1 MIGPLIDGAIKRR
14 KVVLG
19 VTLIAALFGLFAY
32 LNMPRESE
40 PDIDLPYISVIVPY
54 PGVSP
59 EDSERLLVKPL
70 ELELQT
76 MEGIESMNAVA
87 RQGAAV
93 VTLEFEADFDKD
105 KALEDVRAKV
115 DLARGKFPPDAEE
128 PIIEENNFSG
138 EPIIGIV
145 ISGAAPERELHRITT
160 ALKERLEGTEG
171 VLEVY
176 MAGGREEVLEVTIDP
191 LRMEAY
197 NVTTGEVAQVI
208 GRNNQLVPAGNLLS
222 GAGQFAVKVPGVVEK
237 PADILAL
244 PIKKAGDR
252 IITMGDI
259 GDVRR
264 TFKEASTVSRF
275 NGQPAFILEVSKRG
289 GANIL
294 ETVEIVR
301 KATEAEAKK
310 WPSTVKLDYLYDE
323 SDFIG
328 RTLVVLESGLLMA
341 SLLVMMIIVASL
353 GIRQGLMVGAS
364 IPICFLLA
372 FLIMTGMGVT
382 LNMMVMFGLVLAVGI
397 LVDGGIV
404 VVEYADRRMAEGL
417 PKTEAFTAAGKR
429 MFWPVANGT
438 LTTLCAFVPFMFW
451 NSIAGKFMSFLP
463 LTLFFVLGASI
474 FVALIFTPALGSI
487 FARKAAVDEEHLA
500 EIAKSEHG
508 DPREM
513 KGFMG
518 WYARSLTAMTH
529 HPTRTFLAGFLIVA
543 AIFVWFGNTKHR
555 TEFFFSDEP
564 EFVQV
569 FVKARG
575 NLSPE
580 AQDAL
585 TQQVE
590 QRLAGVKGVE
600 SLYVRSG
607 GFSSNGGP
615 NSAPNDT
622 VGRIRVDFV
631 DYEERLELGLSG
643 YDIENAVKARLGE
656 VAGLQ
661 LEVRG
666 PQNGPPVGKDIQVQL
681 SSHDPAQ
688 LNAAAD
694 LVMAQLTADNQ
705 LKELE
710 DNRTSPGIEWNLAVD
725 RQAAGRYGVDV
736 LSVGQTIQ
744 FLTGGVLM
752 GRFRPDD
759 AEDELDI
766 RVRFPPSA
774 RNVAALEQLKIT
786 TPQGPVPASYFI
798 KRVPAQQVTQI
809 QRRDG
814 QRLVIVQANT
824 IDKDKAPPNLKIDA
838 LRPALEKALEPYN
851 AVTWKFIGAD
861 EEGQEAVG
869 FFAAAMAAS
878 LFMMFVILLWQFNS
892 FYGVVV
898 TLSAV
903 ILSTVGVL
911 LGVQVNLGNTFPYIS
926 VIMLGTGVVALFG
939 VVVGHNIVLVDTFY
953 HLRHAGYPAD
963 EAAIRA
969 AAQRF
974 RPVVLTTLV
983 TVVGLL
989 PLMFQIH
996 PNFHTL
1002 HLEYKAPGSTWW
1014 VQLSASVV
1022 WGLSF
1027 ATLLTLVLTPVMLAA
1042 PKVYSRRF
1050 GWLRDRAIR
1059 RPAAGGRKS
1068 VADDGRDSL
1077 PKAAE

>member
-19 VTLIAALFGLFAY
+19 VTLIAALFGLLAY

-40 PDIDLPYISVIVPY
+40 PDIDLPYISVVIPY

-59 EDSERLLVKPL
+59 EDAERLLVKPL

-76 MEGIESMNAVA
+76 MEGIEAMNAVA

-128 PIIEENNFSG
+128 PIIQEQNFSG
-138 EPIIGIV
+138 QPVIGIV
-145 ISGAAPERELHRITT
+145 ISGSAPERELHRIAT
-160 ALKERLEGTEG
+160 ALKERLEGAEG

-176 MAGGREEVLEVTIDP
+176 MSGGREEVLEVSVDP

-197 NVTTGEVAQVI
+197 NVTTGELAQVI
-208 GRNNQLVPAGNLLS
+208 GRNNQLVPAGSLRS
-222 GAGQFAVKVPGVVEK
+222 GSGQFAVKVPGVVEE

-244 PIKKAGDR
+244 PIKKNGDR
-252 IITMGDI
+252 LVTVGDI

-264 TFKEASTVSRF
+264 TFKEASSISRF

-289 GANIL
+289 GSNIL
-294 ETVEIVR
+294 ETVKTIR
-301 KATEAEAKK
+301 KATETEAKN
-310 WPSTVKLDYLYDE
+310 WPETVKLDFTYDE

-328 RTLVVLESGLLMA
+328 RTLVVLESGLIMA
-341 SLLVMMIIVASL
+341 SLLVMMIIIASL

-364 IPICFLLA
+364 IPICFMLA
-372 FLIMTGMGVT
+372 FLAMTGMGVT

-404 VVEYADRRMAEGL
+404 MVEYADRRMAEGL
-417 PKTEAFTAAGKR
+417 TKQEAFAAAGKR

-487 FARKAAVDEEHLA
+487 FARKTAIDEEHLA

-518 WYARSLTAMTH
+518 WYARTLTMLTA
-529 HPTRTFLAGFLIVA
+529 HPTRSLAGAVVIILAIV
-543 AIFVWFGNTKHR
+543 FWFGTTKHR
-555 TEFFFSDEP
+555 TEFFFSDDP
-564 EFVQV
+564 EFVDV
-569 FVKARG
+569 YVKARG

-580 AQDAL
+580 AQDSL
-585 TQQVE
+585 VGQVE
-590 QRLAGVKGVE
+590 TRLAGIKGVE
-600 SLYVRSG
+600 SFYVRSG
-607 GFSSNGGP
+607 GFSSTGGP

-622 VGRIRVDFV
+622 VGRIRIDFV
-631 DYEERLELGLSG
+631 DYEHRLALGLVG
-643 YDIENAVKARLGE
+643 RDIENAVKQGLGE

-681 SSHDPAQ
+681 QGHDPAA
-688 LNAAAD
+688 LNRAAD
-694 LVMAQLTADNQ
+694 LVKTKLSQDRQLI
-705 LKELE
+705 ELE

-725 RQAAGRYGVDV
+725 REAAGRYGVDV

-766 RVRFPPSA
+766 RVRFPADA

-786 TPQGPVPASYFI
+786 TATGPVPASYFI

-809 QRRDG
+809 QRRDS
-814 QRLVIVQANT
+814 QRLVIIQANT
-824 IDKDKAPPNLKIDA
+824 VEGVASNLKIEE
-838 LRPALEKALEPYN
+838 LRPWLEDAPIDPS
-851 AVTWKFIGAD
+851 VRWKFTGAD
-861 EEGQEAVG
+861 EEGAEAAV
-869 FFAAAMAAS
+869 FFMTAMAAS

-892 FYGVVV
+892 FYGVLV

-911 LGVQVNLGNTFPYIS
+911 LGVQVNLGGTFPYIS

-953 HLRHAGYPAD
+953 HLRHAGYQAD

-974 RPVVLTTLV
+974 RPVLLTTLV

-996 PNFHTL
+996 PNFHTG
-1002 HLEYKAPGSTWW
+1002 HIEYKAPGSTWW

-1050 GWLRDRAIR
+1050 GWVRDHLPGR
-1059 RPAAGGRKS
+1059 RPVRKPLTP
-1068 VADDGRDSL
+1068 AYGNDDL
-1077 PKAAE
+1077 PRAAE

>member
-19 VTLIAALFGLFAY
+19 VTLIAALFGFFAY
-32 LNMPRESE
+32 LTMPRESE
-40 PDIDLPYISVIVPY
+40 PDIDLPYISVVVPY

-59 EDSERLLVKPL
+59 EDAERLLVKPL

-76 MEGIESMNAVA
+76 LEGIESMNAVA
-87 RQGAAV
+87 RQGSAV
-93 VTLEFEADFDKD
+93 VTLEYEADFDKD

-115 DLARGKFPPDAEE
+115 DLARGRFPPDAEE
-128 PIIEENNFSG
+128 PIIQEQNFSG
-138 EPIIGIV
+138 QPIIGIV
-145 ISGAAPERELHRITT
+145 ISGSAPERELHRIST
-160 ALKERLEGTEG
+160 ALKERLESTEG
-171 VLEVY
+171 VLDIY
-176 MAGGREEVLEVTIDP
+176 MSGSREEVLEVTIDP

-197 NVTTGEVAQVI
+197 NVTTGELAQVI
-208 GRNNQLVPAGNLLS
+208 GRNNQLVPAGSLRS
-222 GAGQFAVKVPGVVEK
+222 GSGQFAVKVPGVVER

-244 PIKKAGDR
+244 PIKRNGDR
-252 IITMGDI
+252 LVTVGDI

-264 TFKEASTVSRF
+264 TFKEPTSISRF
-275 NGQPAFILEVSKRG
+275 NGHPAFILEVSKRG

-294 ETVEIVR
+294 ETVETVR
-301 KATEAEAKK
+301 KVTEAEARR
-310 WPSTVKLDYLYDE
+310 WPATVRLDYLYDE
-323 SDFIG
+323 SEFIG

-372 FLIMTGMGVT
+372 FLMMNGMGVT
-382 LNMMVMFGLVLAVGI
+382 LNMMVMFGLVLGVGI

-417 PKTEAFTAAGKR
+417 PKAEAFAAAGKR

-474 FVALIFTPALGSI
+474 FVALIFTPALGSL

-508 DPREM
+508 DPTEM

-518 WYARSLTAMTH
+518 WYARSLTTLTH
-529 HPTRTFLAGFLIVA
+529 HPTRTFAGGLVIILLIG
-543 AIFVWFGNTKHR
+543 FWFASTPHR

-564 EFVQV
+564 EFVDIY
-569 FVKARG
+569 VKARG

-580 AQDAL
+580 AQNELVA
-585 TQQVE
+585 QVE
-590 QRLAGVKGVE
+590 RRVIGVKGTNA
-600 SLYVRSG
+600 LYVRAG

-622 VGRIRVDFV
+622 IGRVRVEFLDF
-631 DYEERLELGLSG
+631 EERTELGLSG
-643 YDIENAVKARLGE
+643 WDIEKAVKSRLGE
-656 VAGLQ
+656 IPGLQ

-681 SSHDPAQ
+681 QGNDPAALNVAANKVLARFNGDPQ
-688 LNAAAD
+688 L
-694 LVMAQLTADNQ
+694 M
-705 LKELE
+705 EIE

-725 RQAAGRYGVDV
+725 REAAGRYGVDV

-766 RVRFPPSA
+766 RVRFPSTA
-774 RNVAALEQLKIT
+774 RNVAAIEQLKIT
-786 TPQGPVPASYFI
+786 TPSGPVPASYFI
-798 KRVPAQQVTQI
+798 KRVPTQQVTQI

-824 IDKDKAPPNLKIDA
+824 VDNVAPNLKISD
-838 LRPALEKALEPYN
+838 LRPALEKELSDP
-851 AVTWKFIGAD
+851 AVTWKFVGAD
-861 EEGQEAVG
+861 EEGQEAAV
-869 FFAAAMAAS
+869 FFATAMAAS

-892 FYGVVV
+892 FYGVFV

-911 LGVQVNLGNTFPYIS
+911 LGVQVNLGGTFPYIS

-953 HLRHAGYPAD
+953 HLRHAGYAAD

-989 PLMFQIH
+989 PLMFQVH
-996 PNFHTL
+996 QNFHTG

-1050 GWLRDRAIR
+1050 GWVRDHTLGRPKDR
-1059 RPAAGGRKS
+1059 RSPRP
-1068 VADDGRDSL
+1068 VDADL

>member
-19 VTLIAALFGLFAY
+19 VTLIAALFGFFAY
-32 LNMPRESE
+32 LTMPRESE
-40 PDIDLPYISVIVPY
+40 PDIDLPYISVVVPY

-59 EDSERLLVKPL
+59 EDAERLLVKPL

-76 MEGIESMNAVA
+76 LEGIESMNAVA
-87 RQGAAV
+87 RQGSAV
-93 VTLEFEADFDKD
+93 VTLEYEADFDKD

-115 DLARGKFPPDAEE
+115 DLARGRFPPDAEE
-128 PIIEENNFSG
+128 PIIQEQNFSG
-138 EPIIGIV
+138 QPIIGIV
-145 ISGAAPERELHRITT
+145 ISGSAPERELHRIST
-160 ALKERLEGTEG
+160 ALKERLESTEG
-171 VLEVY
+171 VLDIY
-176 MAGGREEVLEVTIDP
+176 MSGSREEVLEVTIDP

-197 NVTTGEVAQVI
+197 NVTTGELAQVI
-208 GRNNQLVPAGNLLS
+208 GRNNQLVPAGSLRS
-222 GAGQFAVKVPGVVEK
+222 GSGQFAVKVPGVVER

-244 PIKKAGDR
+244 PIKRNGDR
-252 IITMGDI
+252 LVTVGDI

-264 TFKEASTVSRF
+264 TFKEPTSISRF
-275 NGQPAFILEVSKRG
+275 NGHPAFILEVSKRG

-294 ETVEIVR
+294 ETVETVR
-301 KATEAEAKK
+301 KVTEAEARR
-310 WPSTVKLDYLYDE
+310 WPATVRLDYLYDE
-323 SDFIG
+323 SEFIG

-372 FLIMTGMGVT
+372 FLMMNGMGVT
-382 LNMMVMFGLVLAVGI
+382 LNMMVMFGLVLGVGI

-417 PKTEAFTAAGKR
+417 PKAEAFAAAGKR

-474 FVALIFTPALGSI
+474 FVALIFTPALGSL

-508 DPREM
+508 DPTEM

-518 WYARSLTAMTH
+518 WYARSLTTLTH
-529 HPTRTFLAGFLIVA
+529 HPTRTFAGGLVIILLIG
-543 AIFVWFGNTKHR
+543 FWFASTPHR

-564 EFVQV
+564 EFVDIY
-569 FVKARG
+569 VKARG

-580 AQDAL
+580 AQNELVA
-585 TQQVE
+585 QVE
-590 QRLAGVKGVE
+590 RRVIGVKGTNA
-600 SLYVRSG
+600 LYVRAG

-622 VGRIRVDFV
+622 IGRVRVEFLDF
-631 DYEERLELGLSG
+631 EERTELGLSG
-643 YDIENAVKARLGE
+643 WDIEKAVKSRLGE
-656 VAGLQ
+656 IPGLQ

-681 SSHDPAQ
+681 QGNDPAALNVAANKVLARFNGDPQ
-688 LNAAAD
+688 L
-694 LVMAQLTADNQ
+694 M
-705 LKELE
+705 EIE

-725 RQAAGRYGVDV
+725 REAAGRYGVDV

-766 RVRFPPSA
+766 RVRFPSTA
-774 RNVAALEQLKIT
+774 RNVAAIEQLKIT
-786 TPQGPVPASYFI
+786 TPSGPVPASYFI
-798 KRVPAQQVTQI
+798 KRVPTQQVTQI

-824 IDKDKAPPNLKIDA
+824 VDNVAPNLKISD
-838 LRPALEKALEPYN
+838 LRPALEKELSDP
-851 AVTWKFIGAD
+851 AVTWKFVGAD
-861 EEGQEAVG
+861 EEGQEAAV
-869 FFAAAMAAS
+869 FFATAMAAS

-892 FYGVVV
+892 FYGVFV

-911 LGVQVNLGNTFPYIS
+911 LGVQVNLGGTFPYIS

-953 HLRHAGYPAD
+953 HLRHAGYAAD

-989 PLMFQIH
+989 PLMFQVH
-996 PNFHTL
+996 PNFHTG

-1050 GWLRDRAIR
+1050 GWVRDHTLGRPKDR
-1059 RPAAGGRKS
+1059 RSPRP
-1068 VADDGRDSL
+1068 VDADL